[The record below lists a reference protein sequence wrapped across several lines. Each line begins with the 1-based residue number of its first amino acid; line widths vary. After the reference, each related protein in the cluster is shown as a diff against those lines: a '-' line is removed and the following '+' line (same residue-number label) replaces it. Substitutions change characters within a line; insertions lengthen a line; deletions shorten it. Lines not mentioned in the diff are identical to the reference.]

1 MDAALSARLN
11 GSETGSAAF
20 VQDVQLVDGLY
31 PVSALVGTETMD
43 GYLRQLPVKVTS
55 YITYEEPIAYAST
68 TQELS
73 SQLLGYRSVKTKG
86 VNGVQSVTAE
96 VVTIDG
102 VEQSRTVVSTSV
114 IKEPVNEVIA
124 VGGKKYNDVS
134 VAGDGKSTGA
144 FVWPLPATK
153 QISSYFGSRW
163 GSTHGA
169 IDISNGRVYGKPI
182 IASDGG
188 KVVEAGWH
196 YSYGYYVLIDHGNG
210 FKTRYAHCSK
220 LNVKVGQRVAQ
231 GEYIADVGNTGNS
244 YGAHLHFEII
254 KNGKLVNPLNYVNR

>member
-1 MDAALSARLN
+1 M
-11 GSETGSAAF
+11 
-20 VQDVQLVDGLY
+20 
-31 PVSALVGTETMD
+31 
-43 GYLRQLPVKVTS
+43 
-55 YITYEEPIAYAST
+55 
-68 TQELS
+68 
-73 SQLLGYRSVKTKG
+73 
-86 VNGVQSVTAE
+86 TAE

-134 VAGDGKSTGA
+134 VAGDGKSHGA

-220 LNVKVGQRVAQ
+220 LNVKVGQRGPRA
-231 GEYIADVGNTGNS
+231 NTS
-244 YGAHLHFEII
+244 PTWAIPETATARICI
-254 KNGKLVNPLNYVNR
+254 SRSSKTASWSTPLNYVNRYAASAPPGTGGAFSLFIRAVKSNWGPCHFRAQGVEWR